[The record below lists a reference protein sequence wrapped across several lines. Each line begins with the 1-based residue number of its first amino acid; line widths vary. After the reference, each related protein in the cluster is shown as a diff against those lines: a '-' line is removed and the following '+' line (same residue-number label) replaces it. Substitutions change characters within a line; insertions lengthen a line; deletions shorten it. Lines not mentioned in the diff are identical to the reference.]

1 MFDIERMEK
10 ILNEPFYT
18 VPRGL
23 TREERRAYMLAIHN
37 EVTKQEEIVTA
48 LSVLQQEAEQQ

>member
-10 ILNEPFYT
+10 LLNEPFYI

-37 EVTKQEEIVTA
+37 EVTKQEEVITA
-48 LSVLQQEAEQQ
+48 LPVLQQEAEQQ